1 MLSADDFKSY
11 SKSSLITIFVGQGAS
26 TVELAAHEDQLF
38 KSPFFEMALRKDW
51 CEGRTRKI
59 ELLDDHGGT
68 VECYLDFLY
77 TRQVPDDHHIDQLA
91 NLYVLGQKL
100 LDIKFKNAVL
110 ARILQTAKRLEDGGH
125 FYGSFNDS
133 EVAIRI
139 MYECTPSGSLG
150 RQLLVDIFF
159 AASESNKLE
168 DDFHPEFT
176 HDLLVKFMDHR
187 SRPLLGELELARY
200 QEKVEDDD

>member
-26 TVELAAHEDQLF
+26 TVELAAHEDQLY
-38 KSPFFEMALRKDW
+38 KSPFFEMALQKDRR
-51 CEGRTRKI
+51 EGQTRKI
-59 ELLDDHGGT
+59 ELPDDHGDT

-77 TRQVPDDHHIDQLA
+77 TRKVPDDHHVDQ
-91 NLYVLGQKL
+91 LYVLGQKL
-100 LDIKFKNAVL
+100 LGIKFKNAVL
-110 ARILQTAKRLEDGGH
+110 ARILQTAKRPEDSGV
-125 FYGSFNDS
+125 FSSSFNDS
-133 EVAIRI
+133 GVAIRI

-187 SRPLLGELELARY
+187 SRPLMHELELAQY
-200 QEKVEDDD
+200 QEKAEEEDED